1 MQLSWRS
8 CRCRLFAPMRLR
20 LLVQTSQ
27 AKRARFDYDRG
38 PGAAV
43 LSDSPGEFRV
53 NNPFQKPTDL
63 GSPTTTRVIRTRLHG
78 VDLLFN
84 SRLNKGTAFTEAERD
99 VFGLHGLLPPH
110 VGTLEDQRLRRKRVL
125 DSRDTPFGKY
135 SNMRDLQDNNE
146 TAFYSMIEHYTE
158 ELLPIVYTPA
168 VGEGCQRFSEIWRRP
183 RGLFISYPNRERI
196 DQILA
201 EKRYDDVRCIVV
213 SDGERILGLGDQGA
227 GGMGIPIGKMALYT
241 ALGGIPPEHC
251 LPILLDAGTD
261 NEKLLHDPI
270 YIGWQHQRV
279 RGQEYDDFVEAFVR
293 AVERRWPHIL
303 LQWEDFAGTNAAR
316 LLERYRDRLC
326 TFNDDI
332 QGTAAVTTATLLAA
346 ANATGIPISQ
356 QTIAMFGAGSAGIG
370 IIDLIVAAMKEQGL
384 SDEQARNRIY
394 AFNRYGLL
402 VEGARGIKES
412 QRQLVR
418 KRADIEGW
426 KLEGGE
432 DVSLLDVVRN
442 AKVTVLAGVSAQA
455 GAFTEEVVREMAR
468 HTETPIIF
476 PLSNPTS
483 KAEAS
488 PAEILRWTQ
497 GRALVGTGSPFPPV
511 EVDGRTMRVSQVNNS
526 FIFPGLALGILV
538 SQARRVTDGMIMA
551 AARSLAGLSPSRED
565 KSAPL
570 LPAIGESRRV
580 AMVVSEAVARQAIAE
595 GVAEIEEEAGLPERI
610 REYVW
615 NPVYVPYERIERGRS
630 TDVP

>member
-1 MQLSWRS
+1 MSE
-8 CRCRLFAPMRLR
+8 
-20 LLVQTSQ
+20 TSQ
-27 AKRARFDYDRG
+27 SVPD
-38 PGAAV
+38 PH
-43 LSDSPGEFRV
+43 SDE
-53 NNPFQKPTDL
+53 KPAT
-63 GSPTTTRVIRTRLHG
+63 IRTRLHG
-78 VDLLFN
+78 VELLFN
-84 SRLNKGTAFTEAERD
+84 SRLNKGTAFNEAERD

-110 VGTLEDQRLRRKRVL
+110 IGTLEDQRLRRKRVL
-125 DSRDTPFGKY
+125 DSRETAFGKY
-135 SNMRDLQDNNE
+135 SNMRDLQDNDE
-146 TAFYSMIEHYTE
+146 TLFYSMIEHYTE

-183 RGLFISYPNRERI
+183 RGLFISYPNRQRI

-201 EKRYDDVRCIVV
+201 DRRYDDGRCIVV

-261 NEKLLHDPI
+261 NEILLHDPI
-270 YIGWQHQRV
+270 YIGWQHHRV
-279 RGQEYDDFVEAFVR
+279 RGQEYDDFVEAFVT
-293 AVERRWPHIL
+293 AVQKRWPDIL

-346 ANATGIPISQ
+346 VNATGVPLSQ
-356 QTIAMFGAGSAGIG
+356 QTIAMYGAGSAGIG
-370 IIDLIVAAMKEQGL
+370 IIDLLIAAMKEQGL
-384 SDEQARNRIY
+384 SEEQARKRIY

-412 QRQLVR
+412 QLPLVR
-418 KRADIEGW
+418 KRADIAGW
-426 KLEGGE
+426 NLSGGE

-442 AKVTVLAGVSAQA
+442 AKVTVLAGVSAQS
-455 GAFTEEVVREMAR
+455 GAFSEEIVREMAL
-468 HTETPIIF
+468 HTEKPIIF

-483 KAEAS
+483 QAEAA
-488 PAEILRWTQ
+488 PADLLRWTG

-511 EVDGRTMRVSQVNNS
+511 EINGHSIRISQVNNS

-538 SQARRVTDGMIMA
+538 SHARRVTDGMIMA
-551 AARSLAGLSPSRED
+551 AAKALEG
-565 KSAPL
+565 PL
-570 LPAIGESRRV
+570 LPPIAESRKV
-580 AMVVSEAVARQAIAE
+580 AVVVSEAVARQALAE
-595 GVAEIEEEAGLPERI
+595 NVAAIDDAAPLSERI
-610 REYVW
+610 LAYMW
-615 NPVYVPYERIERGRS
+615 NPVYVPYERVEHGGRA
-630 TDVP
+630 TDLV